1 MLDRNYIGHT
11 FPAHSVPVEVG
22 RLKFFAQAVGESDP
36 IYHDEEAARAAGYRA
51 LPAPP
56 TFVFSLNLAGTDL
69 AEKYVPM
76 GIDLARLL
84 HAEQQFEYFST
95 ICAGDVI
102 TLESKV
108 ADIYDKKDGALE
120 FAIEETTATNQ
131 NGELVAKST
140 QTLVMRNG

>member
-11 FPAHSVPVEVG
+11 FPAHSVPVEAG
-22 RLKFFAQAVGESDP
+22 QLKFFAQAVGEDDP
-36 IYHDEEAARAAGYRA
+36 IYSDDEAAKAAGYRA

-56 TFVFSLNLAGTDL
+56 TFVFSLNLSGTDL

-76 GIDLARLL
+76 GVDLARLL
-84 HAEQQFEYFST
+84 HAEQQFEYLAP

-102 TLESKV
+102 TLESTV

-120 FAIEETTATNQ
+120 FAIEETAATNQ
-131 NGELVAKST
+131 NGELVARST

>member
-1 MLDRNYIGHT
+1 MLDRSYIGHT
-11 FPAHSVPVEVG
+11 FPTQSVPVEAG
-22 RLKFFAQAVGESDP
+22 QLKFFAQAVGEDDP
-36 IYHDEEAARAAGYRA
+36 IYRDEEAARAAGYRA

-56 TFVFSLNLAGTDL
+56 TFVFSLNLTGTDL

-76 GIDLARLL
+76 GVDLARLL
-84 HAEQQFEYFST
+84 HAEQQFEYFAT

-140 QTLVMRNG
+140 QTLVMRNA

>member
-1 MLDRNYIGHT
+1 MLDRSYIGHT
-11 FPAHSVPVEVG
+11 FPRNSVPVEAG
-22 RLKFFAQAVGESDP
+22 QLKFFAKAVAEDDP
-36 IYHDEEAARAAGYRA
+36 IYRDEEAAKAAGYRA

-56 TFVFSLNLAGTDL
+56 TFIFSLGLVDTDIG
-69 AEKYVPM
+69 EKYAPM
-76 GIDLARLL
+76 GVDLARLL
-84 HAEQQFEYFST
+84 HAEQQFEYFAT

-131 NGELVAKST
+131 DGELVAKST